1 LDHLRVSFSV
11 NFAEGDA
18 RCLERLIAEIGSASS
33 RDLADFAATI

>member
-1 LDHLRVSFSV
+1 LVALNCVE
-11 NFAEGDA
+11 AYA